1 VSETKSS
8 PLKGRL
14 EDDDEEFWPAERG
27 GPSRRTLL
35 IGAAVTLVVVIAAVV
50 VFVLR
55 SGEDETVGAPAG
67 DRPIPTTYVGTGAD
81 PGTTKLNLRS
91 TDQRPLTEGE
101 VFGDVGTVTY
111 RKFTFTLVGKAVSS
125 DCRTATWGQRLQADL
140 QRYGCNQ
147 LARGAFVSADK
158 KYVGQFF
165 ALNLDRS
172 EGAQQIVRDL
182 DNAVGAGFLSPLP
195 APGVD
200 NFGGGFSAA
209 YAEPLGHYVIMS
221 WVQRKGGVRPGS
233 LNEMIDASLAIGRAG
248 DFAWQRLSL
257 VGG

>member
-1 VSETKSS
+1 LSETKSS
-8 PLKGRL
+8 PLNGQR
-14 EDDDEEFWPAERG
+14 DDDEEFWPAERG
-27 GPSRRTLL
+27 GGLSRRTLL
-35 IGAAVTLVVVIAAVV
+35 IGGAITLVIAIVAVV
-50 VFVLR
+50 AVVLR
-55 SGEDETVGAPAG
+55 SGDDENAGAPAG
-67 DRPIPTTYVGTGAD
+67 DHPIPTTYVGTGAD

-91 TDQRPLTEGE
+91 ADQRPLTEGE

-111 RKFTFTLVGKAVSS
+111 HKFTFKLVGKAVSS

-140 QRYGCNQ
+140 QRYGCSQ
-147 LARGAFVSADK
+147 LARGAFISPDK

-165 ALNLDRS
+165 ALNLDRA

-195 APGVD
+195 APDVD

-221 WVQRKGGVRPGS
+221 WVQRKGGVRPDS

-257 VGG
+257 AGG